1 MKKDLQDWFLS
12 QRWLWRKFYNHYDN
26 RWTYE
31 HLIIRGCVIKCDN
44 PDLIIEEIKEF
55 MYIK

>member
-12 QRWLWRKFYNHYDN
+12 QRWLWRKFYNYYDN

-31 HLIIRGCVIKCDN
+31 HLIIRNCVIKCND
-44 PDLIIEEIKEF
+44 PDLTIEQIKEF